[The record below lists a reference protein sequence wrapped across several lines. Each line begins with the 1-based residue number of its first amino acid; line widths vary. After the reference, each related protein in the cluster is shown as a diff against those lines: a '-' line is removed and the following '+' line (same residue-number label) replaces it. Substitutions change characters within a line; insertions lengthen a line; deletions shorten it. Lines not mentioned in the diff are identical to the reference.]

1 MTMKLPT
8 LLPFAFAAL
17 AGLTV
22 PSLPG
27 GPSARA
33 IPAPSARLAGADS
46 EASRDDRYRSAR
58 ADLDAGRYAQAI
70 EKFGQVAKAKGPA
83 ADGAL
88 YWKAYA
94 EKKAGQPQQ
103 ALATIRQLKGAYP
116 KSAWIDDAKA
126 LAVEIGG
133 PSALASGDAA
143 KEDEELQLYA
153 LNGLLGSDPARALP
167 ILKRY
172 LEGDRPQR
180 LKEQALFVVSQCGAP
195 AAHALLLE
203 TARGTAHPTLQTK
216 AIDYLGIAGGPESV
230 QVLDEIYRSSNRPEV
245 KRQVLAAYLVANQ
258 RGRVLAIARDG
269 NDPLQ
274 AQAIGQLGAMQAQGE
289 LKQIYDGAGS
299 PKTKRM
305 ALDALG
311 VAGGV
316 DVLVGIARRDGS
328 PEARGAAIRALGVTS
343 PAKSGDALRALYTET
358 NDAAIRRAVMD
369 AFFVQNNAKSL
380 IEIFRAEK
388 DRETRREIVQR
399 LSMMRSEE
407 AIRFL
412 EKIYNP

>member
-1 MTMKLPT
+1 MKNRT
-8 LLPFAFAAL
+8 LLPLALAAL
-17 AGLTV
+17 SGLGL

-27 GPSARA
+27 GPSAQA
-33 IPAPSARLAGADS
+33 LVHLTSARLASADS

-58 ADLDAGRYAQAI
+58 QDLDAGRYGAAI

-103 ALATIRQLKGAYP
+103 ALGTIRQLQKAYP

-133 PSALASGDAA
+133 PSTLGEGDGS

-153 LNGLLGSDPARALP
+153 LNGLIGSDPERALP
-167 ILKRY
+167 ILKKY
-172 LEGDRPQR
+172 LEGNRPQR

-195 AAHALLLE
+195 AAHALVLA
-203 TARGTAHPTLQTK
+203 TARGTAHPALQTR
-216 AIDYLGIAGGPESV
+216 AIDYLGMAGGAENL
-230 QVLDEIYRSSNRPEV
+230 QALDEIYRSSSRPEV
-245 KRQVLAAYLVANQ
+245 KRQVLGAYLIANQ

-269 NDPLQ
+269 ADPLQ
-274 AQAIGQLGAMQAQGE
+274 AQAIGQLGSMQAREE

-299 PKTKRM
+299 AKTKRM

-311 VAGGV
+311 VAGEV
-316 DVLVGIARRDGS
+316 ELLVEIARREGS
-328 PEARGAAIRALGVTS
+328 PEVRGSAIRALGVTS
-343 PAKSGDALRALYTET
+343 PAKSGDALRSLYSGTG
-358 NDAAIRRAVMD
+358 DAGVRRAVID
-369 AFFVQNNAKSL
+369 ALFVQSNAKAL

-388 DRETRREIVQR
+388 DREMRREIVQR

-407 AIRFL
+407 ATQFL
-412 EKIYNP
+412 EKIYNN